1 MAEIKSIVTPS
12 DELDLGSI
20 IQKLIIENLKSLNTA
35 WLGEI
40 TKIEKN
46 FVSVKQVIKSADDEP
61 LNIVNRLL
69 VAFPYSQA
77 WQIQFKLK
85 VGDIGLCI
93 ANNKDLDLY
102 KTNGKACL
110 TNTTRF
116 KALQDSIFIPLSLF
130 KTLENENTNFTLK
143 SLEKGSEFT
152 FDKDEN
158 LTFSVKGKSILT
170 YEQDLT
176 CTAKGKANFSYE
188 KDLISEAKAKYTLNT
203 QGDFTLESKGAVSI
217 TSAKPLKAGT
227 STGTLNDCFT
237 EIFSA
242 MDALKSSA
250 LVAGQA
256 TLTWLPAYDTAKQK
270 AQSLIKQIVG

>member
-1 MAEIKSIVTPS
+1 MDEIKSIVTPS

-20 IQKLIIENLKSLNTA
+20 IQKLIIENLKNLNTA

-61 LNIVNRLL
+61 LSIVNKLL

-93 ANNKDLDLY
+93 VNNKDLDLY
-102 KTNGKACL
+102 KSNGKACL
-110 TNTTRF
+110 ANTTRF

-143 SLEKGSEFT
+143 SLDKGSEFT

-158 LTFSVKGKSILT
+158 LTFGVKGKSVLI

-176 CTAKGKANFSYE
+176 YNAKGKANFSYE

-203 QGDFTLESKGAVSI
+203 QGDFTLNSKGAVSI

-227 STGTLNDCFT
+227 SKGTLNDCFT

-256 TLTWLPAYDTAKQK
+256 TLTWLPTYDTAKQK

>member
-1 MAEIKSIVTPS
+1 MAEIKSVVTPS

-40 TKIEKN
+40 TKIDKN

-61 LNIVNRLL
+61 INIVNKLL

-93 ANNKDLDLY
+93 VNNKDLDLY
-102 KTNGKACL
+102 KSNGKASL
-110 TNTTRF
+110 ANTTRF

-143 SLEKGSEFT
+143 SLDKGSEFT

-158 LTFSVKGKSILT
+158 LTFSVKG
-170 YEQDLT
+170 Q
-176 CTAKGKANFSYE
+176 ANFSYE
-188 KDLISEAKAKYTLNT
+188 KDLINNAKAKYTLNT